1 MSVSVISRLD
11 LGFLVLHFPVNE
23 KYACDRNNTRCVP
36 KFKNSVRPSNVM
48 TTKLFKLLIDIT
60 CLTVF
65 FPALT
70 NTYSKKLLPISCAT
84 SDRDGH
90 YLVEVQ
96 IIPNVDFFIDFMT
109 ITKYSDQNAS
119 KLKYHSLSIYLCC
132 LRIYLCCTFP
142 VSLAFPQLCLYPPQT
157 KFGWYIGITLFVRP
171 SMYIVSATPPKPL
184 IEFL

>member
-1 MSVSVISRLD
+1 MIWH
-11 LGFLVLHFPVNE
+11 VLQF
-23 KYACDRNNTRCVP
+23 
-36 KFKNSVRPSNVM
+36 FFQ
-48 TTKLFKLLIDIT
+48 LWLILIT
-60 CLTVF
+60 
-65 FPALT
+65 
-70 NTYSKKLLPISCAT
+70 KKLLSISCAT

-142 VSLAFPQLCLYPPQT
+142 VALVFPQLFFYPPQT
-157 KFGWYIGITLFVRP
+157 KFGWYIGITLSVRP
-171 SMYIVSATPPKPL
+171 SVYIVSATPPKPL
-184 IEFL
+184 IGFLWNFTHL